1 MKKQIAI
8 AALTFGAVLLSASA
22 FAAGRAPNDGG
33 PVDTATPPSSKPI
46 YNSVPAAPAHYGR
59 GLNDGGIVDN
69 VNGRAPNIEWAK
81 YPPHIGRGAND
92 GGF

>member
-1 MKKQIAI
+1 MKKQIAV
-8 AALTFGAVLLSASA
+8 AALTFSAVLVSASA

-33 PVDTATPPSSKPI
+33 PVDVTTPASSRPI
-46 YNSVPAAPAHYGR
+46 YNSVPAAPPHYGR

-69 VNGRAPNIEWAK
+69 VSGPAPKTEWTN
-81 YPPHIGRGAND
+81 YPPHIGRALND

>member
-1 MKKQIAI
+1 MKKYTI
-8 AALTFGAVLLSASA
+8 AALAFGAVLASVPA

-33 PVDTATPPSSKPI
+33 LVDVTTPASSKPI
-46 YNSVPAAPAHYGR
+46 YNSVAAPAHYGR

-69 VNGRAPNIEWAK
+69 VNGTPAKVTPIPN
-81 YPPHIGRGAND
+81 PPHVGRAMND